1 MTKDEFINRL
11 RSVDKAPF
19 LFLGSGFSRHYTD
32 APTWEGILE
41 KFSNKPL
48 NQYRS
53 ILNTNSLPLIATE
66 LSKDLTHDFWE
77 LPSDDDFFIRHKND
91 INDQSSVLKI
101 RIADYLKELSLKKFD
116 CSFEEELK
124 LLAGLNI
131 DGIIT
136 TNWDDTIERIFPK
149 YTTFI
154 GQKELLFSTTFSIGE
169 IYKIHGSFRDPS
181 SMILTNEDY
190 EGFKEKYP
198 YLAAKLITI
207 FVEHPIIFIGYS
219 LSDPNIQDL
228 LKSIVKC
235 LDETHISKLQNNLIF
250 VEWKPNDNDVHI
262 EKYDISMKDGILL
275 PVTRIQTGNFKPVY
289 ECLSYYE
296 RKIPAE
302 VLREYKK
309 QFYDIV
315 VSEKPERKILALSDT
330 KVDMDSNIQ
339 VVYGFGAIDKYMT
352 ANGYI
357 GLTAL
362 DIMRD
367 VLNEEN
373 SYEASKILTKS
384 IPMIT
389 KQRRIIFIPIYKY
402 LSSVGIHS
410 DEDYKNSQFN
420 FGYKL
425 KKGTDFKSYQ
435 SFTDNDKKKS
445 LIEAIQTYKDK
456 DKWKAIALIPY
467 LEISNED
474 LPLLASF
481 IENNISEF
489 LVNKNYKSTS
499 MRKLICFYDWKKYGW
514 SS

>member
-91 INDQSSVLKI
+91 IKDQSSVLKI
-101 RIADYLKELSLKKFD
+101 RIADYLRELSLKQFD
-116 CSFEEELK
+116 SSFEEELK

-149 YTTFI
+149 YTTYI

-190 EGFKEKYP
+190 EGFKDKYP

-219 LSDPNIQDL
+219 LSDPNIQEL

-262 EKYDISMKDGILL
+262 EKYNISMKDGILL
-275 PVTRIQTGNFKPVY
+275 PVTRIQTGNFKLVY

-330 KVDMDSNIQ
+330 KVDMDSKIQ

-367 VLNEEN
+367 VLNDEN

-425 KKGTDFKSYQ
+425 KKGPDFKWYQ
-435 SFTDNDKKKS
+435 FFTDNDKKKS
-445 LIEAIQTYKDK
+445 LIEAIQTYKDE
-456 DKWKAIALIPY
+456 DKWKAVALIPY
-467 LEISNED
+467 LEISKDD

-489 LVNKNYKSTS
+489 LVKKNSKSTS